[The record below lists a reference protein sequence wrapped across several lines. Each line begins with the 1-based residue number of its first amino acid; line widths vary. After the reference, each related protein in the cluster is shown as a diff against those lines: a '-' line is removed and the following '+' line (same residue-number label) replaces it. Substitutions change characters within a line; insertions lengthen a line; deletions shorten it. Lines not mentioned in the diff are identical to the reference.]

1 MNSAVAQEANN
12 KFFPKEKILM
22 GIAIAAMIMLF
33 AGLTSAYIIHAEG
46 GHWQYFKLPSI
57 FWLNTGVILTSSF
70 TLQWAL
76 VSYKK
81 FKYNAYRIAI
91 SVTTILGIGFIVGQ
105 YLGWRQ
111 LTNMGIYLDGNA
123 SGSFLYVISGTHAV
137 HVLGGLIA
145 LIVVTILAFVK
156 PFNPNKLL
164 RVELIS
170 IYWHFVD
177 VLWLYLFIFF
187 QIKF

>member
-1 MNSAVAQEANN
+1 MNTTVATNN
-12 KFFPKEKILM
+12 DKFLPKEKILL
-22 GIAIAAMIMLF
+22 GIAIAAMIMMF

-46 GHWQYFKLPSI
+46 PHWQYFKLPTI
-57 FWLNTGVILTSSF
+57 FWVNTLIILTSSF
-70 TLQWAL
+70 TMRWAL

-105 YLGWRQ
+105 YLGWKQ

-137 HVLGGLIA
+137 HVLGGVIA
-145 LIVVTILAFVK
+145 LLVATIAAFVK

-177 VLWLYLFIFF
+177 VLWIYLFIFF

>member
-1 MNSAVAQEANN
+1 MNASVAPEANN

-57 FWLNTGVILTSSF
+57 FWVNTAVILTSSF

-81 FKYNAYRIAI
+81 FRYNAYRIAI
-91 SVTTILGIGFIVGQ
+91 TITTILGIGFIAGQ

-137 HVLGGLIA
+137 HVLGGVIA
-145 LIVVTILAFVK
+145 LLVVTIAAFVK